1 MRNII
6 MKTMLKSIG
15 VLILVAFVAT
25 ALPACE
31 TMPAA
36 ESSSASTADYTG
48 SLRPNTVAI
57 GGETTGWVLKRKG
70 EPDLEVD
77 VANIRTEA
85 ESLAGLLVRL
95 RGRVQQRTYVER
107 GKVPVLVAERIELAN

>member
-1 MRNII
+1 MRNTFIHMRLRSIAI
-6 MKTMLKSIG
+6 MAFAG
-15 VLILVAFVAT
+15 VLAT
-25 ALPACE
+25 AIPACQS
-31 TMPAA
+31 TPAA
-36 ESSSASTADYTG
+36 NGAGAAIGEYTG
-48 SLRPNTVAI
+48 SLRSGAVAI